1 MDKRELVTAANTEPK
16 VYQIGRR
23 TGKQF
28 ETTEFTFGVL
38 VPDASHPLSCVSVA
52 NSALSIDLWVGCTW
66 QCVYCHVQGSDQ
78 DLAEN
83 GAMPRKPRRRSQHT
97 VDEII
102 DALLEHPFFVP
113 DVTMISIGTAS
124 TEPFAPGVVNST
136 FEIMNTFIR
145 RGLKNPFWI
154 VTKYG
159 VPRGRKD
166 DFEHIVKS
174 TRGLMISLCWANNP
188 LEVEP
193 VQNNRFANAEEA
205 KAAGAVLTWYMRPLS
220 PEWSGTRDGIEKMMR
235 RVKSSPVAPLL
246 SAIVPGGLRW
256 SEGIE
261 NAVTE
266 IRDLSSVPGFEVLE
280 DNAKGDLSHEL
291 AQDILSLAEE
301 YFPGMPVYFKS
312 SCALTYMLEVA
323 SISSVQALSGRECN
337 MSICPSEQRTR
348 CVEGR
353 INGMGINEAQAVLDR
368 LSVPATARGWDE
380 SGMLITEP
388 GLDTFTYA
396 LRQVVINNLG
406 RGA

>member
-1 MDKRELVTAANTEPK
+1 MDRHELVAAANIEPK

-23 TGKQF
+23 TGRQF
-28 ETTEFTFGVL
+28 TTTEFTFGVL

-52 NSALSIDLWVGCTW
+52 NSALSIDLWVGCSW
-66 QCVYCHVQGSDQ
+66 QCAYCHVQGSGQ
-78 DLAEN
+78 DLADN
-83 GAMPRKPRRRSQHT
+83 GAMPRKTQRRTQHT

-102 DALLEHPFFVP
+102 NALLVHPFFVP

-124 TEPFAPGVVNST
+124 TEPFAPGVIDST
-136 FEIMNTFIR
+136 FEIMDAFIR

-159 VPRGRKD
+159 VPRGRKR
-166 DFEHIVKS
+166 DFERIVQA
-174 TRGLMISLCWANNP
+174 THGLMISLCWADNP
-188 LEVEP
+188 VEIEP
-193 VQNNRFANAEEA
+193 VKNNRFANAAEA
-205 KAAGAVLTWYMRPLS
+205 KEAGAVLAWYMRPLS
-220 PEWSGTRDGIEKMMR
+220 PEWSGTREGIEKMMLH
-235 RVKSSPVAPLL
+235 VKESSYASLI

-266 IRDLSSVPGFEVLE
+266 VRGLSGPGIEVLD
-280 DNAKGDLSHEL
+280 DNAKGDLSREL

-301 YFPGMPVYFKS
+301 HFPGMPVYFKS
-312 SCALTYMLEVA
+312 SCALTHMLEVA
-323 SISSVQALSGRECN
+323 SISSVQVFSERECAA
-337 MSICPSEQRTR
+337 SICPTAQRER
-348 CVEGR
+348 CALGR
-353 INGMGINEAQAVLDR
+353 IHGMSLDEAQAVLDR
-368 LSVPATARGWDE
+368 FSVPARACGWDE
-380 SGMLITEP
+380 SGMLLTEP